1 MLSLISN
8 IRTNRIK
15 KKVVVGFKSDLDNY
29 STDNLVPQNE
39 LEENIIYFYT
49 PNELKKKYGNV
60 KNIENKIRIGG
71 LVLED
76 SVVINK
82 NESIFEITDKKD
94 NIKVFFK
101 GQLPDLFREGQGIVA
116 EGILK
121 DNKLIA
127 NQVLAKHDE
136 NYMPPEVA
144 DALIKSGVWQGE
156 KKK

>member
-1 MLSLISN
+1 MNPKYKRLIILILILSILGLA
-8 IRTNRIK
+8 TK
-15 KKVVVGFKSDLDNY
+15 
-29 STDNLVPQNE
+29 LVLMALN
-39 LEENIIYFYT
+39 ENIIYFYT

-60 KNIENKIRIGG
+60 KNIDNKIRIGG

-76 SVVINK
+76 SVILDK
-82 NESIFEITDKKD
+82 NTSIFEITDNKD
-94 NIKVFFK
+94 VIKVFFK

-127 NQVLAKHDE
+127 SQVLAKHDE

-144 DALIKSGVWQGE
+144 DALIKNGVWKGEE
-156 KKK
+156 KK

>member
-1 MLSLISN
+1 MKPKYKRLLILFLILSILGVA
-8 IRTNRIK
+8 TK
-15 KKVVVGFKSDLDNY
+15 
-29 STDNLVPQNE
+29 LVLMA

-76 SVVINK
+76 SVVVNK
-82 NESIFEITDKKD
+82 NKSIFQITDKKD

>member
-1 MLSLISN
+1 MKPKYKRLLILFLILSILGVA
-8 IRTNRIK
+8 TK
-15 KKVVVGFKSDLDNY
+15 
-29 STDNLVPQNE
+29 LV
-39 LEENIIYFYT
+39 LMALKENIIYFYT

-60 KNIENKIRIGG
+60 KNIDNKIRIGG
-71 LVLED
+71 LVLEN

-101 GQLPDLFREGQGIVA
+101 GQLPDLFRVGQGIVA

>member
-1 MLSLISN
+1 MNPKYKRLLILFLILSILGVA
-8 IRTNRIK
+8 TK
-15 KKVVVGFKSDLDNY
+15 
-29 STDNLVPQNE
+29 LVLMA

-71 LVLED
+71 LVLEN

>member
-1 MLSLISN
+1 MKPKYKRLLILFLILSILGLA
-8 IRTNRIK
+8 TK
-15 KKVVVGFKSDLDNY
+15 
-29 STDNLVPQNE
+29 LVLMA

>member
-1 MLSLISN
+1 MNPKYKRLLILFLILSILGLA
-8 IRTNRIK
+8 TK
-15 KKVVVGFKSDLDNY
+15 
-29 STDNLVPQNE
+29 LVLMA

-60 KNIENKIRIGG
+60 KNIDNKIRIGG

>member
-1 MLSLISN
+1 MKPKYKRLLILFLILSILGLA
-8 IRTNRIK
+8 TK
-15 KKVVVGFKSDLDNY
+15 
-29 STDNLVPQNE
+29 LV
-39 LEENIIYFYT
+39 LMALKENIIYFYT

>member
-1 MLSLISN
+1 MNPKYKRLLILFLILSILGVA
-8 IRTNRIK
+8 TK
-15 KKVVVGFKSDLDNY
+15 
-29 STDNLVPQNE
+29 LVLMA

-82 NESIFEITDKKD
+82 NESIFEITDKKN

>member
-1 MLSLISN
+1 MNPKYKRLLILFLILSILGVA
-8 IRTNRIK
+8 TK
-15 KKVVVGFKSDLDNY
+15 
-29 STDNLVPQNE
+29 LVLMA

-76 SVVINK
+76 SVVINN

>member
-1 MLSLISN
+1 MNPKYKRLIILILILSILGLA
-8 IRTNRIK
+8 TK
-15 KKVVVGFKSDLDNY
+15 
-29 STDNLVPQNE
+29 LVLMALN
-39 LEENIIYFYT
+39 ENIIYFYT

-60 KNIENKIRIGG
+60 KNIDNKIRIGG

-76 SVVINK
+76 SVIIDK
-82 NESIFEITDKKD
+82 NTSIFEITDKKD
-94 NIKVFFK
+94 VIKVFFK

-127 NQVLAKHDE
+127 SQVLAKHDE

-144 DALIKSGVWQGE
+144 DALIKNGVWKGE
-156 KKK
+156 GKK

>member
-1 MLSLISN
+1 MKPKYKRLLILFLILSILGLA
-8 IRTNRIK
+8 TK
-15 KKVVVGFKSDLDNY
+15 
-29 STDNLVPQNE
+29 LVLLA

-136 NYMPPEVA
+136 NYMPPEVLEA
-144 DALIKSGVWQGE
+144 IGDK
-156 KKK
+156 

>member
-1 MLSLISN
+1 MKPKYKRLLILFLILSILGVA
-8 IRTNRIK
+8 TK
-15 KKVVVGFKSDLDNY
+15 
-29 STDNLVPQNE
+29 LV
-39 LEENIIYFYT
+39 LMALKENIIYFYT

-60 KNIENKIRIGG
+60 KNIDNKIRIGG

-82 NESIFEITDKKD
+82 NESIFQITDKKD

>member
-1 MLSLISN
+1 MAL
-8 IRTNRIK
+8 K
-15 KKVVVGFKSDLDNY
+15 
-29 STDNLVPQNE
+29 
-39 LEENIIYFYT
+39 ENIIYFYT

-60 KNIENKIRIGG
+60 KNIDNKIRIGG

>member
-1 MLSLISN
+1 MNPKYKRLLILFLILSILGVA
-8 IRTNRIK
+8 TK
-15 KKVVVGFKSDLDNY
+15 
-29 STDNLVPQNE
+29 LVLMA

-60 KNIENKIRIGG
+60 KNIDNKIRIGG
-71 LVLED
+71 LVLEN

>member
-1 MLSLISN
+1 MKPKYKRLLILFLILSILGLA
-8 IRTNRIK
+8 TK
-15 KKVVVGFKSDLDNY
+15 
-29 STDNLVPQNE
+29 LVLMA

-76 SVVINK
+76 SVIINK
-82 NESIFEITDKKD
+82 NDSVFEITDKKD

>member
-1 MLSLISN
+1 MNPKYKRLLILFLILSILGVA
-8 IRTNRIK
+8 TK
-15 KKVVVGFKSDLDNY
+15 
-29 STDNLVPQNE
+29 LVLMA

-82 NESIFEITDKKD
+82 NESIFDITDKKD
-94 NIKVFFK
+94 NIKVFFR

>member
-1 MLSLISN
+1 MNPKYKRLLILFLILSILGLA
-8 IRTNRIK
+8 TK
-15 KKVVVGFKSDLDNY
+15 
-29 STDNLVPQNE
+29 LV
-39 LEENIIYFYT
+39 LMALKENIIYFYT

-71 LVLED
+71 LVLEN

>member
-1 MLSLISN
+1 MKPKYKRLLILFLILSILGVA
-8 IRTNRIK
+8 TK
-15 KKVVVGFKSDLDNY
+15 
-29 STDNLVPQNE
+29 LV
-39 LEENIIYFYT
+39 LMALKENIIYFYT

-60 KNIENKIRIGG
+60 KNIYNKIRIGG
-71 LVLED
+71 LVLEN

>member
-1 MLSLISN
+1 MNPKYKRLIILILILSILGLA
-8 IRTNRIK
+8 TK
-15 KKVVVGFKSDLDNY
+15 
-29 STDNLVPQNE
+29 LV
-39 LEENIIYFYT
+39 LMALKENIIYFYT

-76 SVVINK
+76 SVVIDK

-136 NYMPPEVA
+136 NYMPP
-144 DALIKSGVWQGE
+144 QM
-156 KKK
+156 KKILKENAK

>member
-1 MLSLISN
+1 MC
-8 IRTNRIK
+8 IRDR
-15 KKVVVGFKSDLDNY
+15 VLMA
-29 STDNLVPQNE
+29 

>member
-1 MLSLISN
+1 MNPKYKRLLILFLILSILGLA
-8 IRTNRIK
+8 TK
-15 KKVVVGFKSDLDNY
+15 
-29 STDNLVPQNE
+29 LVLMA

-49 PNELKKKYGNV
+49 PNELKKKYGSV

-76 SVVINK
+76 SVVIKK

>member
-1 MLSLISN
+1 MNPKYKRLLILFLILSILGVA
-8 IRTNRIK
+8 TK
-15 KKVVVGFKSDLDNY
+15 
-29 STDNLVPQNE
+29 LVLMA

-76 SVVINK
+76 SVIINK

>member
-1 MLSLISN
+1 MKPKYKRLLILFLILSILGVA
-8 IRTNRIK
+8 TK
-15 KKVVVGFKSDLDNY
+15 
-29 STDNLVPQNE
+29 LV
-39 LEENIIYFYT
+39 LMALKENIIYFYT

-116 EGILK
+116 EGIIK
-121 DNKLIA
+121 DYKLIA

>member
-1 MLSLISN
+1 MNPKYKRLIILILILSILGLA
-8 IRTNRIK
+8 TK
-15 KKVVVGFKSDLDNY
+15 
-29 STDNLVPQNE
+29 LVLMALN
-39 LEENIIYFYT
+39 ENIIYFYT

-60 KNIENKIRIGG
+60 KNIDNKIRIGG

-76 SVVINK
+76 SVVIDK
-82 NESIFEITDKKD
+82 NTSIFEITDKKD
-94 NIKVFFK
+94 VIKVFFK

-127 NQVLAKHDE
+127 SQVLAKHDE

-144 DALIKSGVWQGE
+144 DALIKNGVWKGEE
-156 KKK
+156 KK

>member
-1 MLSLISN
+1 MKPKYKRLLILFLILSILGVA
-8 IRTNRIK
+8 TK
-15 KKVVVGFKSDLDNY
+15 
-29 STDNLVPQNE
+29 LVLMALKE
-39 LEENIIYFYT
+39 DIIYFYT
-49 PNELKKKYGNV
+49 PNELIKKYGNA